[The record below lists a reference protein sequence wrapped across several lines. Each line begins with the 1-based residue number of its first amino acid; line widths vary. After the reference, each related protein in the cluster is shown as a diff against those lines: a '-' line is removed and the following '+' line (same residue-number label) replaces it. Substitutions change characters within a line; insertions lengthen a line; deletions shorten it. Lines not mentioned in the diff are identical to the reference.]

1 MEAAKQK
8 DLGRASVAA
17 RKQKEKEGVSSLA
30 PKGVTKGSSKRKSE
44 GKDDCPFKKGP
55 VLFAGDKPK
64 KLSPP
69 KPSHRAGKGLMTL
82 IGPITQGTVRH
93 LLTHKEYAVEVIK
106 SIIKDTD
113 LDPCAEQTIEELG
126 VSGLFDL
133 SRVCLFIF
141 IFYFF

>member
-1 MEAAKQK
+1 
-8 DLGRASVAA
+8 
-17 RKQKEKEGVSSLA
+17 
-30 PKGVTKGSSKRKSE
+30 
-44 GKDDCPFKKGP
+44 
-55 VLFAGDKPK
+55 
-64 KLSPP
+64 
-69 KPSHRAGKGLMTL
+69 MTL